1 MSEKEQNFTAKK
13 STRRNFLKNS
23 GLTLGGLVLGGAVT
37 SLVVKDTEETVTT
50 SGPAHSA
57 NQNETVN
64 HNKALMFFT
73 PEQYSTIS
81 AATEQIF
88 PETEV
93 GPGAEALLVPYFI
106 DHQLAGAYG
115 LMSKE
120 YTKGPFYPKEA
131 TPLFGHQTHLTRQDI
146 FVLGINLLNSEATK
160 RYEKKFY
167 ELEAEQQIEILTAVE
182 ADEVELNAAT
192 TPSYFFKLLRAAT
205 LEGVYSDPLYGGNK
219 DMGGWK
225 MKKFPGH
232 QMSYANMVEKE
243 EFVEIE
249 PQSLTAQHNH

>member
-1 MSEKEQNFTAKK
+1 MSEKEQNLTEKK

-37 SLVVKDTEETVTT
+37 SLVVKNDETITT
-50 SGPAHSA
+50 SAPADSEHGHEA
-57 NQNETVN
+57 TNY
-64 HNKALMFFT
+64 NKALMFFT
-73 PEQYSTIS
+73 PEQYSTIA

-88 PETEV
+88 PKTEV
-93 GPGAEALLVPYFI
+93 GPGAEELLVPYFI
-106 DHQLAGAYG
+106 DHQLAGSYG

-160 RYEKKFY
+160 RFEKKFY

-192 TPSYFFKLLRAAT
+192 TPSYFFKLLRSAT
-205 LEGVYSDPLYGGNK
+205 LEGVYADPLYGGNK

-243 EFVEIE
+243 EFVDIK
-249 PQSLTAQHNH
+249 PQSLNAQHNH